1 VLAHAV
7 KIAPSLGFKENYMMD
22 SSVERT
28 VILTAIALWFA
39 HGWHLNE
46 RLKSVHAKL
55 DSVLDQFN
63 GLREYLYE
71 IDPQFDDERESSD
84 RFEKHMS
91 APESNDIFAGMNDM
105 ELISEKEKVGRRTL
119 NTPFVSMP

>member
-1 VLAHAV
+1 M
-7 KIAPSLGFKENYMMD
+7 FD

-28 VILTAIALWFA
+28 IILTAIALWFA
-39 HGWHLNE
+39 HGWYLNE

-71 IDPQFDDERESSD
+71 IDPQFDDERESSE
-84 RFEKHMS
+84 RFEEHMS
-91 APESNDIFAGMNDM
+91 APDSNDMFAGMNDM
-105 ELISEKEKVGRRTL
+105 ELIREKEKAGKRTL
-119 NTPFVSMP
+119 NTPFVSPL

>member
-1 VLAHAV
+1 MFDGS
-7 KIAPSLGFKENYMMD
+7 IET
-22 SSVERT
+22 T
-28 VILTAIALWFA
+28 VIVTGVGLWFA
-39 HGWHLNE
+39 HGWYLNE

-84 RFEKHMS
+84 RFEDHM
-91 APESNDIFAGMNDM
+91 ANPDSNDMYAGLNDM
-105 ELISEKEKVGRRTL
+105 ELIRAKEKTGRRTL
-119 NTPFVSMP
+119 STRFTAP

>member
-1 VLAHAV
+1 VEPPAN
-7 KIAPSLGFKENYMMD
+7 PGRFSFKEHYMMD

-39 HGWHLNE
+39 HSWYLNE